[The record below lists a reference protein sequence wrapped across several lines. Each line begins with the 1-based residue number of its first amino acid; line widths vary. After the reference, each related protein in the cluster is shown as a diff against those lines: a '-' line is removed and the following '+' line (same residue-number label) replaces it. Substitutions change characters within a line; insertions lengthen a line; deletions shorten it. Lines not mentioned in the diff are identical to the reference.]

1 MMWYIYEME
10 YYQPLKNERMLFAEK
25 WMILEIIIPSEVR
38 ERKTNIIRYHLY
50 VESKK
55 TLQMN
60 LFTKQRQT
68 HRFQKQI

>member
-1 MMWYIYEME
+1 MWYIYEME

-50 VESKK
+50 VES
-55 TLQMN
+55 
-60 LFTKQRQT
+60 
-68 HRFQKQI
+68 